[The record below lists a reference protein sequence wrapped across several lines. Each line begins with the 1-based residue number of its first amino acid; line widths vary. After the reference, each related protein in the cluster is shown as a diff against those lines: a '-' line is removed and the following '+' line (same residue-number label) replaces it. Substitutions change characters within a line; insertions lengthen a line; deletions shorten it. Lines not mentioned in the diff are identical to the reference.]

1 MIEKY
6 KRTNLFIIDE
16 EVWNWAQYRSKT
28 LGYRSTSEYL
38 FDLIKLDRNE
48 DLLGKEKRV
57 EKRANH

>member
-16 EVWNWAQYRSKT
+16 EAWNWAQYRSKT

-38 FDLIKLDRNE
+38 FELIKLDRRE
-48 DLLGKEKRV
+48 DVLGKEKKV
-57 EKRANH
+57 EKRTNH